1 MTQREWLH
9 CFSKRL
15 AELIYENRISQNDLC
30 KMSGLGKSTISRYL
44 HETQM
49 PNLRAVM
56 NLCYAL
62 HVDYEELIDFGERI
76 EMDDEERN
84 APDWIEDVYND

>member
-15 AELIYENRISQNDLC
+15 GELLYENRLSQHDLC
-30 KMSGLGKSTISRYL
+30 EMSGLGKSTISRYL

>member
-1 MTQREWLH
+1 MTYREWLH

-15 AELIYENRISQNDLC
+15 GELIYERRISQGDLC
-30 KMSGLGKSTISRYL
+30 EMSGLGKSTISRYL

-49 PNLRAVM
+49 PNLRAVI

-62 HVDYEELIDFGERI
+62 HVDYEELIDFGEPI
-76 EMDDEERN
+76 EMDDSERN
-84 APDWIEDVYND
+84 VPDWVDDIYDD